1 MDQKEKS
8 IGLSGLMRA
17 LENTW
22 AVISN
27 HNLDVPKDVIIVIG
41 SGGRRSATLLG
52 HFAKNTWGDEQQE
65 KGENVEDELHEVL
78 LVAEN
83 LNRSA
88 EDVFTTLL
96 HEAVHGIAHVRGI
109 RETSG
114 PRHNKKFAT
123 LCEEVGLIPPE
134 KPDAKIG
141 FSAAKLSDEAKVM
154 YSTEIEA
161 IEAQLVLCRKLAVKT
176 SKSKKTTWIAQCA
189 CFRKLRIPR
198 KTIVDPNHL
207 GVACSECGSEF
218 EMDDDEIES
227 FKETVSGAY

>member
-8 IGLSGLMRA
+8 IGLSGLMRT

-22 AVISN
+22 AVIAN
-27 HNLDVPKDVIIVIG
+27 HNLDVPRDVVIVIG
-41 SGGRRSATLLG
+41 SGGRRSSTLLG
-52 HFAKNTWGDEQQE
+52 HFAKNTWGDDVQE

-83 LNRSA
+83 LNRSG
-88 EDVFTTLL
+88 EEVFTTLI

-114 PRHNKKFAT
+114 QRHNKKFAV

-141 FSAAKLSDEAKVM
+141 FSAAKLSEDAKVM
-154 YSTEIEA
+154 YAAEIEA
-161 IEAQLVLCRKLAVKT
+161 IEAQLVLCRKLAVKP
-176 SKSKKTTWIAQCA
+176 SKSKKTTWIALCQCQ
-189 CFRKLRIPR
+189 RKLRIPR
-198 KTIVDPNHL
+198 KTILDPHKL
-207 GVACSECGSEF
+207 DIACSDCGSAF
-218 EMDDDEIES
+218 EMDEDEIES
-227 FKETVSGAY
+227 FKETVSGIG